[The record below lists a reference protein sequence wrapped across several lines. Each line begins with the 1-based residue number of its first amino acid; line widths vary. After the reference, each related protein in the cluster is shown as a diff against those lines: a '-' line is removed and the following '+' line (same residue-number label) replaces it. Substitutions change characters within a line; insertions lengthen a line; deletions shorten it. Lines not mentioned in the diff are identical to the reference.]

1 MNIKQNLAI
10 LWLIMISGVV
20 AHTLLGMLPL
30 FFGQSIAAEG
40 AGEADVSAALWI
52 TLAMFLLPLIIAML
66 LVTLKDNGLRWPN
79 LVIAAL
85 FLLLNLTHPLE
96 LIGSDSI
103 PWHQLVL
110 MLFMIVLNAL
120 LVKQSWHWLKTET
133 TD

>member
-66 LVTLKDNGLRWPN
+66 LVTLKGNGLRWPN

-120 LVKQSWHWLKTET
+120 LVKQSWHWLKAET